1 MMCICVCREFSF
13 DGVFQPNTTQR
24 NVYETT
30 TENLVVDVI
39 NGFNATVIM
48 YGQTGAYLGD

>member
-1 MMCICVCREFSF
+1 MCICVCREFSF